1 MKYPKEYLD
10 EIKTRLKVS
19 TVVSKTVSLKKRG
32 KEFVGLSPF
41 KNEKTP
47 SFTVNDEK
55 EFYHCFAT
63 SEHGNIFDFIMKTQN
78 LKFGEAVK
86 HLAQLAGMQPYLFS
100 KKDEEREKKWN
111 EYKSIFNEYV
121 DFYHNELIKNEQHS
135 NAREYLKNR
144 SLSKENVKK
153 FKIGYVEKNP
163 SIFEQ
168 FKNKYSEQTLV
179 ETGLFYLDEKKKIYI
194 ERFRGRLIF
203 PINNITGQPIALGG
217 RIIENLDYLAKYI
230 NSPETLFFKKGSNLY
245 NLDLARKLSNKL
257 DHIYLVEGYM
267 DVVGLSK
274 NGIDNAV
281 ANLGTSLT
289 DKQIQILN
297 QFFDDI
303 IICFDGDE
311 SGYKAALR
319 AAENSIKEL
328 KPEKQI
334 SFLFLP
340 NKEDPDSYVNKN
352 GKANFIEF
360 TKQSKLSIHQFIFSH
375 YKKQTENN
383 PSSMAIFEKRLR
395 DVANTIK
402 DDYIK
407 KYVLEYF
414 LEKIAELTPH
424 SNQKNKKNYK
434 KPTKS
439 LDATKK
445 YYNESQSLSGVEL
458 KEFSLIYLVIN
469 NLNLMQSNIHLIENI
484 KLFTEVNKKI
494 FNQIIEVL
502 KSENQIAVQDLNLD
516 SQIIE
521 KINKFAPIKYI
532 LKNNSEDDQK
542 IIELLEDISRDLMN
556 YDLEFRIQELESKF
570 SVDMNESTFNELKEL
585 KKKSRISINL
595 DKFVM
600 DFYRFDII

>member
-63 SEHGNIFDFIMKTQN
+63 SEHGNIFDFVMKTQN

-86 HLAQLAGMQPYLFS
+86 YLAQLAGMQPYLFS

-111 EYKSIFNEYV
+111 EYKSIYNEYV
-121 DFYHNELIKNEQHS
+121 DFYHNELIKNEQYS

-144 SLSKENVKK
+144 SLSKEDVKK
-153 FKIGYVEKNP
+153 FKMGYVEKNP
-163 SIFEQ
+163 NIFEQ
-168 FKNKYSEQTLV
+168 LKNKYSEQTLV
-179 ETGLFYLDEKKKIYI
+179 ETGLFYLDEKKKIYV

-245 NLDLARKLSNKL
+245 NLDLARKLSNKV

-289 DKQIQILN
+289 DKQISMLN

-328 KPEKQI
+328 KPEKKI

-395 DVANTIK
+395 EVANTIK

-424 SNQKNKKNYK
+424 SNKKNKTSYK

-439 LDATKK
+439 LDTTKK
-445 YYNESQSLSGVEL
+445 YYKESQSLSGVEL

-469 NLNLMQSNIHLIENI
+469 NLNLIHSNLHLIENI
-484 KLFTEVNKKI
+484 KLFTEVNRKI
-494 FNQIIEVL
+494 FNQIIESL
-502 KSENQIAVQDLNLD
+502 KSGNQLAVEDLNLD

-532 LKNNSEDDQK
+532 LKNNSEDEQK

-570 SVDMNESTFNELKEL
+570 SVDMSESTFNELKEL
-585 KKKSRISINL
+585 KKKQNL
-595 DKFVM
+595 N
-600 DFYRFDII
+600 

>member
-1 MKYPKEYLD
+1 MKYPKEYLG
-10 EIKTRLKVS
+10 EIKNRLKVS

-63 SEHGNIFDFIMKTQN
+63 SEHGNIFDFVMKTQN

-86 HLAQLAGMQPYLFS
+86 YLAQLAGMQPYMFS
-100 KKDEEREKKWN
+100 KQDEEREKKWN
-111 EYKSIFNEYV
+111 EYKSIFSNYV
-121 DFYHNELIKNEQHS
+121 DFYHNELLKNENYS
-135 NAREYLKNR
+135 IARDYLKNR
-144 SLSKENVKK
+144 SLGKDEVKK
-153 FKIGYVEKNP
+153 FKIGYIEKNP
-163 SIFEQ
+163 NFFE
-168 FKNKYSEQTLV
+168 KLKKDYSEQTLI
-179 ETGLFYLDEKKKIYI
+179 ETGLFYLDEKKKIYV

-203 PINNITGQPIALGG
+203 PINNISGQPIALGG

-230 NSPETLFFKKGSNLY
+230 NSPETNFFKKGSNLY
-245 NLDLARKLSNKL
+245 NLDLARKLSNKI

-274 NGIDNAV
+274 HGIDNAV

-289 DKQIQILN
+289 DKQVLTLN

-340 NKEDPDSYVNKN
+340 DKEDPDSYVNKN
-352 GKANFIEF
+352 GKANFVDF

-395 DVANTIK
+395 DLANTIK

-424 SNQKNKKNYK
+424 SNQKNKKSHK

-439 LDATKK
+439 LYTTKK
-445 YYNESQSLSGVEL
+445 YYNDSQSLSGVEL

-484 KLFTEVNKKI
+484 KLFTEFNKKI
-494 FNQIIEVL
+494 FEMIIEKL
-502 KSENQIAVQDLNLD
+502 KSGSQITTQDLDLD
-516 SQIIE
+516 VQLKE
-521 KINKFAPIKYI
+521 KINKFAPIKHI
-532 LKNNSEDDQK
+532 LKNQSDDDQK
-542 IIELLEDISRDLMN
+542 IIELLEDTSRDLMN

-570 SVDMNESTFNELKEL
+570 SLDMSESTFNELKEL
-585 KKKSRISINL
+585 KKKQNL
-595 DKFVM
+595 N
-600 DFYRFDII
+600 

>member
-153 FKIGYVEKNP
+153 FKIGYVKKNP

-179 ETGLFYLDEKKKIYI
+179 ETGLFYLDEKKKIYV

-203 PINNITGQPIALGG
+203 PINNITGQPIGLGG

-245 NLDLARKLSNKL
+245 NLDVARKLSNKL

-360 TKQSKLSIHQFIFSH
+360 TKQSKLSIHQFIFNH

-424 SNQKNKKNYK
+424 SNLKNKKNYK

-439 LDATKK
+439 LDVTKK

-458 KEFSLIYLVIN
+458 KEFSLIYLIIN

-502 KSENQIAVQDLNLD
+502 KSENEIAIQDLYLD

-532 LKNNSEDDQK
+532 LKNNSEHEEK

-570 SVDMNESTFNELKEL
+570 SVDMSENTFNELKEL
-585 KKKSRISINL
+585 KKKQNL
-595 DKFVM
+595 N
-600 DFYRFDII
+600 

>member
-19 TVVSKTVSLKKRG
+19 SVVSKSVALKKRG
-32 KEFVGLSPF
+32 KEYVGLSPF

-63 SEHGNIFDFIMKTQN
+63 SEHGNIFDFVMKTQN
-78 LKFGEAVK
+78 LRFGEAVK
-86 HLAQLAGMQPYLFS
+86 HLANLAGMQPYMFS
-100 KKDEEREKKWN
+100 KQDEEREKKWK
-111 EYKSIFNEYV
+111 EYALIFNKYIK
-121 DFYHNELIKNEQHS
+121 FYHDKLLKNE
-135 NAREYLKNR
+135 NLTTARDYLKGR
-144 SLSKENVKK
+144 SLGKDQVKK
-153 FKIGYVEKNP
+153 FKIGFIEKNP
-163 SIFEQ
+163 NFFEIIKEE
-168 FKNKYSEQTLV
+168 FSEQALLD
-179 ETGLFYLDEKKKIYI
+179 TGLFYLDEKKKTYA

-203 PINNITGQPIALGG
+203 PINNISGQPIALGG
-217 RIIENLDYLAKYI
+217 RIIEKSDYFAKYI
-230 NSPETLFFKKGSNLY
+230 NSPETNFFKKGSNLY
-245 NLDLARKLSNKL
+245 NLDHARTLSNKL

-274 NGIDNAV
+274 NGIENAV

-289 DKQIQILN
+289 DKQILTLN

-328 KPEKQI
+328 RPEKQI

-340 NKEDPDSYVNKN
+340 DGEDPDSFVNKN
-352 GKANFIEF
+352 SKNFFIDF
-360 TKQSKLSIHQFIFSH
+360 TKQSKISIHQFIFSH

-383 PSSMAIFEKRLR
+383 PSSMAIFEKKLR
-395 DVANTIK
+395 SIANTIK

-424 SNQKNKKNYK
+424 LNQHKKTFNYK
-434 KPTKS
+434 RTIKS
-439 LDATKK
+439 LDSTKK
-445 YYNESQSLSGVEL
+445 IFKESQSLSGVEL
-458 KEFSLIYLVIN
+458 KEYSLLYLLIN
-469 NLNLMQSNIHLIENI
+469 NLSLIQENLHLVDNIN
-484 KLFTEVNKKI
+484 LFTELNRQI
-494 FNQIIEVL
+494 FNEILTKL
-502 KSENQIAVQDLNLD
+502 KSGKNL
-516 SQIIE
+516 SIE
-521 KINKFAPIKYI
+521 EMNIDDQLLDKINKFAPIKHI
-532 LKNNSEDDQK
+532 LKNKSKNEHEL
-542 IIELLEDISRDLMN
+542 IELLDDISRDIKS

-570 SVDMNESTFNELKEL
+570 SKDLSEATFNELKEL
-585 KKKSRISINL
+585 KKEKNIN
-595 DKFVM
+595 
-600 DFYRFDII
+600 

>member
-121 DFYHNELIKNEQHS
+121 DFYHDELIKNEKYS

-144 SLSKENVKK
+144 SLSKEEVKK
-153 FKIGYVEKNP
+153 FKMGYVEKNP
-163 SIFEQ
+163 NIFEQ
-168 FKNKYSEQTLV
+168 LKNKYSEQTLV
-179 ETGLFYLDEKKKIYI
+179 ETGLFYLDEKKKIYV

-245 NLDLARKLSNKL
+245 NLDIARKLSNKV

-289 DKQIQILN
+289 DKQIQMLN

-319 AAENSIKEL
+319 AAVNSIKEL

-395 DVANTIK
+395 EVANTIK
-402 DDYIK
+402 DNYIK

-424 SNQKNKKNYK
+424 SNQKNKKIYK
-434 KPTKS
+434 KPIKS

-458 KEFSLIYLVIN
+458 KEYSLIYLVIN
-469 NLNLMQSNIHLIENI
+469 NLNLMKSNIHLIESI

-494 FNQIIEVL
+494 FNQIIEIL
-502 KSENQIAVQDLNLD
+502 KSEDQIGVQDMYLD

-532 LKNNSEDDQK
+532 LKNNSEDEQK
-542 IIELLEDISRDLMN
+542 IIELLDDISRDLMN

-570 SVDMNESTFNELKEL
+570 LVDMSESTFNELKEL
-585 KKKSRISINL
+585 KKKQNL
-595 DKFVM
+595 N
-600 DFYRFDII
+600 